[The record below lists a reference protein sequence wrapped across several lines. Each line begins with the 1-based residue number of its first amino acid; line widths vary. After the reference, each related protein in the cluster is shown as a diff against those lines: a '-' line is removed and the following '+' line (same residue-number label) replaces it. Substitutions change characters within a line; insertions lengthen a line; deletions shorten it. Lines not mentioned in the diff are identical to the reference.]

1 MVGVARKDGCGRRMS
16 LEACCHWLVRVVS
29 ISDGRYSEKRS
40 MVVNIAVDVVH
51 VAKDYM
57 FVKEAATMY
66 KGQGASW
73 ERSAA
78 IISVLG
84 TTTCIP
90 RQ

>member
-1 MVGVARKDGCGRRMS
+1 
-16 LEACCHWLVRVVS
+16 
-29 ISDGRYSEKRS
+29 